1 MQQKRSVQEMIE
13 ESKEGSRLSGIS
25 EYLQFIVAMT
35 VVVAF
40 LLLLGLHFPTDAQ
53 MAQTI
58 FTGFIAWIGAIVGFY
73 FGQKPVREITNRLE
87 EQIAK
92 TTDKN
97 TQANESLDLNVM
109 LEELNEGLKGENAKL
124 KGLAKNLTNSYE
136 EMLDTIDEP
145 TGE

>member
-1 MQQKRSVQEMIE
+1 MVE
-13 ESKEGSRLSGIS
+13 ESREGSRLSGIS
-25 EYLQFIVAMT
+25 EYLQFIFAMT

-40 LLLLGLHFPTDAQ
+40 LLLLGLNFPADAQ

-73 FGQKPVREITNRLE
+73 FGQKPVRDITNRLE
-87 EQIAK
+87 DQIAK

-97 TQANESLDLNVM
+97 TRANESLDLNVM
-109 LEELNEGLKGENAKL
+109 LQEMNEGLKDENVKL
-124 KGLAKNLTNSYE
+124 KGLVEDLTSSYE
-136 EMLDTIDEP
+136 EVLDIMEEP